1 MNDDTDDLED
11 KIPAQSCRKNG
22 YNLFK
27 KLLDTHANKTKEK
40 ERIALAINLER
51 GIFNACVKKTKGL
64 YWNSNFKNAIY
75 IPTFLH
81 IYSNLNPSNIVGN
94 TNLLSKLLSN
104 EITIDYLCQDMSS
117 EEMFPE
123 RYIEFYQ
130 EQDEE
135 LAKIERQKK
144 QLEGTVGLHKCGKC
158 KSNKTTYYQLQTRSA
173 DEPKNHGFKSKL
185 LKVIASEILMK
196 NFATL
201 LNCGKSFRTFTT
213 IYL

>member
-1 MNDDTDDLED
+1 MNDD
-11 KIPAQSCRKNG
+11 IPAQSCRKNG

-51 GIFNACVKKTKGL
+51 GVFNACVKKTKGL

-81 IYSNLNPSNIVGN
+81 IYSNLNPSNNVGN
-94 TNLLSKLLSN
+94 CKLLPRLLSN
-104 EITIDYLCQDMSS
+104 EFTIDYLCQEMSS

-123 RYIEFYQ
+123 RYIEFYK

-135 LAKIERQKK
+135 LAKIERQKR
-144 QLEGTVGLHKCGKC
+144 QVEGACESLHKCGKC
-158 KSNKTTYYQLQTRSA
+158 KSKKTTYYEMQTRSA
-173 DEPKNHGFKSKL
+173 DEPMTVFISCL
-185 LKVIASEILMK
+185 V
-196 NFATL
+196 
-201 LNCGKSFRTFTT
+201 CGNKWR
-213 IYL
+213 Y